1 MNERSWVYEG
11 SLFRIEIMKSA
22 GGGYKVFISYRCE
35 GGMLNELE
43 DSQAFSSFG
52 EAYDWAFGS
61 IEEME
66 ADLLLIK
73 RNAGEAV

>member
-11 SLFRIEIMKSA
+11 RLFRIEIERFED
-22 GGGYKVFISYRCE
+22 GLYRVFMSYRAN
-35 GGMLNELE
+35 GMLNELE

>member
-11 SLFRIEIMKSA
+11 RLFRIEISRSED
-22 GGGYKVFISYRCE
+22 GRYRVFMSYRAN
-35 GGMLNELE
+35 GMLNELE

>member
-11 SLFRIEIMKSA
+11 RLFRIEIERFEN
-22 GGGYKVFISYRCE
+22 GLYRVFMSYRAN
-35 GGMLNELE
+35 GMLNELD
-43 DSQAFSSFG
+43 DSSLFDSFE

-61 IEEME
+61 INEME

>member
-11 SLFRIEIMKSA
+11 RLFRIEIERFEN
-22 GGGYKVFISYRCE
+22 GLYRVFMSYRAN
-35 GGMLNELE
+35 GMLNELD
-43 DSQAFSSFG
+43 DSSLFDSF
-52 EAYDWAFGS
+52 
-61 IEEME
+61 EEME